1 MNRQRNEC
9 HLGTVKPYE
18 QKTRGKIDPQSPESE
33 SLTFAGSSVCYGSC
47 HVSVKALLAV
57 VAVAACSVV
66 AAVHAD
72 PSALSPRQL
81 IQLHVESAATGMEVA
96 VTRCRGKVNIF
107 SCGIASA
114 NVSRKKVYN
123 IFTVFTLVDS
133 KCKLAWMKCW
143 SVHCSKTYAYYH
155 VYHKRAGGDFPVRQ

>member
-1 MNRQRNEC
+1 MKTFTLVVVNIEWLVILSQKNTCPYDSVSRRIGYLVVYEQWYPLCMNRQRNEC

-114 NVSRKKVYN
+114 NVSRKKS
-123 IFTVFTLVDS
+123 L
-133 KCKLAWMKCW
+133 
-143 SVHCSKTYAYYH
+143 
-155 VYHKRAGGDFPVRQ
+155 